1 MPSIEDIRV
10 NGQTTTT
17 APTIA
22 GLHPVIGWDYEE
34 DAAAWAQ
41 YAYSIRIGTSAVS
54 LGTSAFSGDIAS
66 VDTIISSSNFYEHIL
81 HNLTR
86 GVTYSGQVKAFDPEI
101 DETPWATF
109 SFITN
114 NLPFVTGFSLS
125 PVSPEISE
133 DIELSY
139 TYNDIDGHDQA
150 GTKIRWFKNNLPVS
164 DYDDLCILPAGAT
177 SAGESWS
184 AKIIPSDGLEF
195 GPIVETI
202 SVIIQDVQS
211 FFETITILPLDG
223 NVDDMFKVE
232 WTLTESEYI
241 LLTGTVSFEW
251 FINGVSV
258 ANSNSQFIR
267 PNVDPGDLINV
278 ALSLTQSNGAILAEA
293 TSESKIVSDVDWHI
307 FNLTINELKED
318 INIADLSPILEW
330 DIFKS
335 TAEPDNVPQFFRM
348 MVTKTPSMSGPIYD
362 TGEVAYTKNSF
373 VIPSNVLSRG
383 QNYFMHIG
391 VSDVSP
397 IPTLNFIRQEIDI
410 LGSSWNELVNNSTGW
425 TIETKLFVIPDI
437 IFDGQTG
444 VALEDPEDGEP
455 ENPLPRMG
463 IYIHDGTRFCSV
475 VFEQEKIVFHSDT
488 TISADLPDGP
498 HLGVAK
504 TFRIAGQN
512 DDVKIFINN
521 KLLLDATGAFTNSSQ
536 LKFIEYGDIDGKYT
550 SDGVFLFFR
559 YSTLGAFGIESSLP
573 NENTYYFFDVGQID
587 GGQIQY
593 VENNLISWLPD
604 DTAESAKLLE
614 FNETSAELQL
624 PTTAKNFSPITT
636 IAIDKNRNK
645 YIGTAN
651 GANAIYG
658 EKHDPDYEFLT
669 SSEDVV
675 ITTEDFDRITT
686 VDVNNI
692 NAVETDAK
700 SGWFT
705 IDTTFRTIGVVDP
718 NAGFDTGDPYD
729 PYKFGI
735 DSHAIHYY
743 AQRTHGHSWYDMVDN
758 EKGWQLAFSFQL
770 EHLEQDDFEEENID
784 HQGFGVYVNDGTYQ
798 EILYFYQ
805 DRIRLFYANI
815 FVPIVT
821 SSARNYRIVGKG
833 KDLLIYQKLDIPSIT
848 SYQLIMNAS
857 GLFTTQATVSGNSRR
872 PKMTFDTN
880 GLYHAVWNDD
890 GTTRS
895 QIFYSVFDGN
905 SWSNP
910 EIIANSKFNLRN
922 PSISV
927 DSTNRIWVVYE
938 DTSWGQTE
946 ISVSV
951 RDEIG
956 WNLPTRITNIRSNK
970 FNPVIEVD
978 AFDNVHVV
986 WEDDRNGPS
995 QIFWAQREKDKEA
1008 WVSSGQFGEDSVIM
1022 QQNDSNDPYIE
1033 GAVQFK
1039 NPKLAYNHPRL
1050 WMVCEAIEEADHTST
1065 IYRSSR
1071 NVETE
1076 AWQSMGVPR
1085 FSSSGFFV
1093 GEGTSVRVSTQGRN
1107 SVNPDIAVSSTKGLV
1122 IVWEDQTEPVSQ
1134 IWGASYNVLGS
1145 EFTQATQMTSRL
1157 TDCKH
1162 PAVGWVSNQAPIL
1175 FESDS
1180 SIRLGNYDGNFR
1192 TFNGSATGD
1201 TDVLIQITGDRLVA
1215 RPTIAN
1221 FVPAT
1226 SFKFVYE
1233 FLRES
1238 NVTLDS
1244 TEFPDY
1250 YLIGDASVD
1259 HAELE
1264 SPRDVIATSTTSD
1277 GLVSN
1282 LDTKEFAFG
1291 DMSENISM
1299 RAHWKDIQMYFGYNA
1314 RPHAIAKF
1322 NSSTVFGWGDD
1333 RVNDIFVDTFGNMI
1347 LAKYDGLFYHNV
1359 FTGELTNIEGHTSA
1373 ASGKAYDPVV
1383 GCEFETDGSSKTCL
1397 FRTANG
1403 PKVITAVKWG
1413 GNGAWYV
1420 GTTDGLYLSTSAGKI
1435 WSQFDPVH
1443 GVISTDIKIHAI
1455 DIDPAGNAVCATS
1468 EGVVIAKPDLSIQ
1481 LISIVDGLP
1490 LVSGV
1495 TNEVRAIG
1503 VDENNVIWTGGDRG
1517 LIRIEN
1523 KSNLLFFN
1531 KKSGMRASYVTDIA
1545 IVNKHL
1551 RFVSTPNGIDK
1562 MHGTTFSS
1570 ISTQTHELLNNNISQ
1585 IAWESETQSLWAAGL
1600 HTLHEIVFRDPAHDI
1615 IEDEIVQ
1622 YDATELL
1629 TDSSFETDTYTV
1641 LDIEELGTDLE
1652 ISPESTFALINKNK
1666 IDFGFFV
1673 GELGKSIT
1681 FSAPLLPN
1689 DEVEVLISNRFLQ
1702 SHDFNQTDIEQH
1714 VVGEKRTS
1722 IKKILRTFSQNQT
1735 LMLSGSD
1742 KHQIL
1747 LLAEDSLLPFTTVLL
1762 DRDLP
1767 IGCLQQ
1773 LDTLTPTTL
1782 KFQIFASDIH
1792 SGVESYIL
1800 SNYEN
1805 FTSDGETPQDYTE
1818 LPQGGIVTHNIGAD
1832 LNNVT
1837 TSLAFPTTV
1846 TLPDLSTT
1854 TVGDGAAIGQ
1864 WTDIPTNTPSLMAGT
1879 SNPPIIWKFD
1889 PTLETWTA
1897 VARLGSATDT
1907 NRFITEMKEFNNVL
1921 YVSTGTTGTG
1931 EGDLGIAYSTIDGI
1945 NFNAIAT
1952 SAFSR
1957 SLRSIATGID
1967 GTIYF
1972 GDGAGNIFTYKSDAT
1987 QPSSRKY
1994 QNIGD
1999 SVESMDI
2006 WNNLLIAGTGN
2017 NGRIYLIDTET
2028 DSNIIVFTGNETTI
2042 SNVHIKDSSFS
2053 PTREETNVYA
2063 SSGDFTTIY
2072 RANLESFDF
2081 LKSFNSVNRT
2091 INKLG
2096 QADRDVLQLLPI
2108 GDDSITQAVAAMGD
2122 SLFKHNVP
2130 SWEFFYLH
2138 DEDINDF
2145 IQYSPGTG
2153 HEGIYLISDS
2163 KVTKWTNQLNEKTV
2177 YMRLRDK
2184 AGNLSAAPN
2193 TDEVCPADGLTD
2205 VERSATACCTYAY
2218 SLKIADLANF
2228 INESR
2233 IVDITNTG
2241 DVVFTY
2247 NSPTRHQFYSAEEID
2262 EETGIYTSEILNG
2275 SNELVSWKTIT
2286 WATTEPAGTSVD
2298 VQIRSGATQDAV
2310 EAADWTPDLVR
2321 GADGFVSIEHITDQY
2336 LQFRVILKSQTR
2348 DISPTLTSVTLRNL
2362 TTQASHFFTT
2372 NFIMPSRVTKGLL
2385 TANTFIP
2392 VSADVVFGIN
2402 TKNSVDFGDYQI
2414 IEPNRLFTSSQGQ
2427 FGEDFRIGV
2436 KLLSPGIPQL
2446 SATTADDP
2454 YDVGTFVCTV
2464 SFSYQNSDIA
2474 SNEFHFRA
2482 QFYNDTFRT
2491 QLIHT
2496 FYSGNDQT
2504 GWSHGSGDNTFP
2516 ANGVTIAPSDISTI
2530 QFEPVDR
2537 IESNQRWY
2545 VTISA
2550 WDGTSFETVLDD
2562 RSYICSACNITNDAN
2577 LVSEYYKT
2585 GLPATLAS
2593 VPQFSSFTPDFT
2605 LLETDISFASTNV
2618 DWVTSKGQTLSGF
2631 TDNFAARFHGKI
2643 QAPTAGSYTFEIQS
2657 SDGTILFI
2665 DSEQVINND
2674 DTGGSEIVTGSVF
2687 LSEGFHD
2694 IDLHYFEATG
2704 AAELILRWIAPGEST
2719 AVVVPS
2725 QRLFHAVASEYCDD
2739 SNSPIL
2745 YNFAILF
2752 ELENGETVKVNL
2764 DT

>member
-1 MPSIEDIRV
+1 MPSIEDIRI

-34 DAAAWAQ
+34 DEAAFAQ
-41 YAYSIRIGTSAVS
+41 YAYSLRIGTNAVN
-54 LGTSAFSGDIAS
+54 LGTSSFSGSKVS
-66 VDTIISSSNFYEHIL
+66 VDAIVSSSNFFEYVL
-81 HNLTR
+81 HNLDR
-86 GVTYSGQVKAFDPEI
+86 GVTYFGQVKAFDPDI

-109 SFITN
+109 SFVTN
-114 NLPFVTGFSLS
+114 NLPFVTSFSLS
-125 PVSPEISE
+125 PASPETSS

-139 TYNDIDGHDQA
+139 TYNDVDGHDQA
-150 GTKIRWFKNNLPVS
+150 GTKIRWFKNNTPVS
-164 DYDDLCILPAGAT
+164 EYDDLCILPAVAT
-177 SAGESWS
+177 AAGESWS
-184 AKIIPSDGLEF
+184 AKIVPSDGLEF
-195 GPIVETI
+195 GPIVETG
-202 SVIIQDVQS
+202 SVTIQDVQS
-211 FFETITILPLDG
+211 FFETITILPADG
-223 NVDDMFKVE
+223 NVDDMFKAE

-251 FINGVSV
+251 LVNEVPI
-258 ANSNSQFIR
+258 SNSDTQFIR
-267 PNVDPGDLINV
+267 LNVDPGDLV
-278 ALSLTQSNGAILAEA
+278 SVSLTLTQSDGAILAEA
-293 TSESKIVSDVDWHI
+293 TSEAKAVLDVDWHV
-307 FNLTINELKED
+307 FNFTINELKED
-318 INIADLSPILEW
+318 INISDLSPVLEW

-335 TAEPDNVPQFFRM
+335 TADPDDVPAFFRV
-348 MVTKTPSMSGPIYD
+348 MVTKTPSVSGPIYD
-362 TGEVAYTKNSF
+362 TGEVAYTKDSF
-373 VIPSNVLSRG
+373 VIPSGILSRG
-383 QNYFMHIG
+383 QNYFVHIG
-391 VSDVSP
+391 TSDVSP
-397 IPTLNFIRQEIDI
+397 IPSSNFIRQEIDI
-410 LGSSWNELVNNSTGW
+410 FGSSWNELVSNSTGW
-425 TIETKLFVIPDI
+425 TIETKLFVELDSLV
-437 IFDGQTG
+437 DGQTG
-444 VALEDPEDGEP
+444 LPLDPPAEGEP
-455 ENPLPRMG
+455 TNPQPRMG
-463 IYIHDGTRFCSV
+463 VYIHDGTRFCSV
-475 VFEQEKIVFHSDT
+475 VFEQNKVVFHSDA
-488 TISADLPDGP
+488 TISVNLPLDGP
-498 HLGVAK
+498 DLGVAK
-504 TFRIAGQN
+504 TFRISGQG
-512 DDVKIFINN
+512 DTVQVFMNN
-521 KLLLDATGAFTNSSQ
+521 NLLLDATGAFTNSSQ
-536 LKFIEYGDIDGKYT
+536 LKFIEYGDIDGKYSST
-550 SDGVFLFFR
+550 GVFLFFR
-559 YSTLGAFGIESSLP
+559 YSTLGSFGVGSSIQ

-593 VENNLISWLPD
+593 VESNLISWLPD
-604 DTAESAKLLE
+604 DTSESAKLLK
-614 FNETSAELQL
+614 FNEASSESQL

-669 SSEDVV
+669 SSTDVV

-686 VDVNNI
+686 VDTNNI
-692 NAVETDAK
+692 NSVETDAK
-700 SGWFT
+700 LGWFT
-705 IDTTFRTIGVVDP
+705 IDTTFRTIGVTDP
-718 NAGFDTGDPYD
+718 LAGFDTGDPYD

-743 AQRTHGHSWYDMVDN
+743 SQRTHGHSWYDMVDN
-758 EKGWQLAFSFQL
+758 EKGWQLTFSFQL
-770 EHLEQDDFEEENID
+770 DHLEQDDFEEEDID
-784 HQGFGVYVNDGTYQ
+784 HQGFGVYINDGTYQ

-805 DRIRLFYANI
+805 DRIRLFYANV

-821 SSARNYRIVGKG
+821 STARKYRIVGKG

-857 GLFTTQATVSGNSRR
+857 GLFTTAATISGNSRR
-872 PKMTFDTN
+872 PSMIFDTN

-890 GTTRS
+890 GNARS
-895 QIFYSVFDGN
+895 QIFYSVYDGS

-910 EIIANSKFNLRN
+910 ELVANSKFDLRN

-927 DSTNRIWVVYE
+927 DSSNRIWVVYE

-970 FNPVIEVD
+970 SNPNIEID

-1008 WVSSGQFGEDSVIM
+1008 WISSGQFGEDAVIM
-1022 QQNDSNDPYIE
+1022 QQRDSANDPYLE

-1039 NPKLAYNHPRL
+1039 KPKLAYDHPRL
-1050 WMVCEAIEEADHTST
+1050 WMVCEVQEEGDHTSS

-1076 AWQSMGVPR
+1076 TWQSMGVPI
-1085 FSSSGFFV
+1085 FNSSGTFV
-1093 GEGTSVRVSTQGRN
+1093 AEGTSVRVSLPNRN
-1107 SVNPDIAVSSTKGLV
+1107 SVNPTMAVSSSKGMV
-1122 IVWEDQTEPVSQ
+1122 VAWEDQTEPVSQ
-1134 IWGASYNVLGS
+1134 IWGASYNVLGT
-1145 EFTQATQMTSRL
+1145 ELTEATQITSRL

-1175 FESDS
+1175 FESDDN
-1180 SIRLGNYDGNFR
+1180 IRLANYDGNFR

-1201 TDVLIQITGDRLVA
+1201 TDALVQITGDRRAA
-1215 RPTIAN
+1215 RPAIAN
-1221 FVPAT
+1221 SVPSTDFRFA
-1226 SFKFVYE
+1226 YE

-1238 NVTLDS
+1238 STSLDS

-1250 YLIGDASVD
+1250 YLIGDASVS
-1259 HAELE
+1259 HVELD
-1264 SPRDVIATSTTSD
+1264 SPQTTIITSTLSD

-1282 LDTKEFAFG
+1282 IDTKEFAFG
-1291 DMSENISM
+1291 DMSETISM
-1299 RAHWKDIQMYFGYNA
+1299 RAHWKDIQMYFGYDA
-1314 RPHAIAKF
+1314 KPHAIAKF

-1333 RVNDIFVDTFGNMI
+1333 RVNDIFVDTFGNII

-1373 ASGKAYDPVV
+1373 YDPEADPP
-1383 GCEFETDGSSKTCL
+1383 CTPETCL
-1397 FRTANG
+1397 FRDENNS
-1403 PKVITAVKWG
+1403 PKVVTAVKWG

-1435 WSQFDPVH
+1435 WSQFDSAHAV
-1443 GVISTDIKIHAI
+1443 VSANIKIHAI
-1455 DIDPAGNAVCATS
+1455 AVDPAGNAVCATS
-1468 EGVVIAKPDLSIQ
+1468 EGVVIAKPDLSVQ
-1481 LISIVDGLP
+1481 LISIADGLP
-1490 LVSGV
+1490 LISGV
-1495 TNEVRAIG
+1495 TDEVRAIG
-1503 VDENNVIWTGGDRG
+1503 VDENNVIWAGGDRG

-1523 KSNLLFFN
+1523 KTNFLFFN

-1570 ISTQTHELLNNNISQ
+1570 ISTQTHELLNNNIAQ
-1585 IAWESETQSLWAAGL
+1585 IFWESKTQSLWAAGL

-1615 IEDEIVQ
+1615 IQDEIVQ
-1622 YDATELL
+1622 YDSTELL

-1641 LDIEELGTDLE
+1641 LDIDELGDDLD

-1666 IDFGFFV
+1666 IDFGFSV
-1673 GELGKSIT
+1673 GELGKSVT
-1681 FSAPLLPN
+1681 FSAPLLPS
-1689 DEVEVLISNRFLQ
+1689 DEVEILVSNRFVEF
-1702 SHDFNQTDIEQH
+1702 HDFNQTDIEQQ
-1714 VVGEKRTS
+1714 VVGTKRTG
-1722 IKKILRTFSQNQT
+1722 IKKIVRTFSQNQT
-1735 LMLSGSD
+1735 LLLSGED

-1773 LDTLTPTTL
+1773 IDTLTPTTL
-1782 KFQIFASDIH
+1782 KFKIFASDEH

-1805 FTSDGETPQDYTE
+1805 FTNDGETPLDYTE
-1818 LPQGGIVTHNIGAD
+1818 FPSNGIVTHNIGSD

-1837 TSLAFPTTV
+1837 TSLTFPTTV

-1854 TVGDGAAIGQ
+1854 TIGNGAAIGK
-1864 WTDIPTNTPSLMAGT
+1864 WTDISTNNTFLMAGT
-1879 SNPPIIWKFD
+1879 SNPPVIWKFD
-1889 PTLETWTA
+1889 PSTETWTA
-1897 VARLGSATDT
+1897 IAVLGSTSDT
-1907 NRFITEMKEFNNVL
+1907 NRSITRMQEFNNVL
-1921 YVSTGTTGTG
+1921 YVATRTVGTG
-1931 EGDLGIAYSTIDGI
+1931 SEDLGVVYKTTDGI
-1945 NFNAIAT
+1945 NFDVASTTIH
-1952 SAFSR
+1952 SR
-1957 SLRSIATGID
+1957 SFRSITAGID
-1967 GTIYF
+1967 GTMYF
-1972 GDGAGNIFTYKSDAT
+1972 GDGTGNIYTFRPNAD
-1987 QPSSRKY
+1987 QPSSREY
-1994 QNIGD
+1994 SNIGD
-1999 SVESMDI
+1999 TVESLSI
-2006 WNNLLIAGTGN
+2006 WNNLLVAGTGI

-2028 DSNIIVFTGNETTI
+2028 GSNIIVFTGNESAI
-2042 SNVHIKDSSFS
+2042 SNIHIKDSQFS
-2053 PTREETNVYA
+2053 STREDTIVYA
-2063 SSGDFTTIY
+2063 SSSDFTTIY
-2072 RANLESFDF
+2072 RADLESFDF
-2081 LKSFNSVNRT
+2081 LTSFNSVNRT

-2096 QADRDVLQLLPI
+2096 QIDRDILQLPPI
-2108 GDDSITQAVAAMGD
+2108 GSDESTTQAVAAMGD

-2138 DEDINDF
+2138 DEDIGDF
-2145 IQYSPGTG
+2145 IQYSPGSG
-2153 HEGIYLISDS
+2153 HEGIYLISDN

-2177 YMRLRDK
+2177 YLSLRDK
-2184 AGNLSAAPN
+2184 AGNLSAAPT
-2193 TDEVCPADGLTD
+2193 TDTVCPDPLLDDEARL
-2205 VERSATACCTYAY
+2205 ATTCCTYAY
-2218 SLKIADLANF
+2218 SLKISDLANF

-2241 DVVFTY
+2241 NVVFTY
-2247 NSPTRHQFYSAEEID
+2247 NSPTEHQFYSGEEID
-2262 EETGIYTSEILNG
+2262 EETGIYTSDVLNG

-2286 WATTEPAGTSVD
+2286 WTVTEPSGTSVD
-2298 VQIRSGATQDAV
+2298 VQIRSGATQDAT
-2310 EAADWTPDLVR
+2310 EAAEWTPDLVPD
-2321 GADGFVSIEHITDQY
+2321 ADGFVSIEHITDQY
-2336 LQFRVILKSQTR
+2336 LQFRIILKSRTR
-2348 DISPTLTSVTLRNL
+2348 GISPTLTSVTLRNL

-2392 VSADVVFGIN
+2392 VSADIVFGIN

-2446 SATTADDP
+2446 SATTTMDDP
-2454 YDVGTFVCTV
+2454 YDVGTFVCAA
-2464 SFSYQNSDIA
+2464 SFSHQNSDIT
-2474 SNEFHFRA
+2474 SNNYHFRI

-2496 FYSGNDQT
+2496 FFSGNDQT
-2504 GWSHGSGDNTFP
+2504 GWSHGSGSSTFP
-2516 ANGVTIAPSDISTI
+2516 ANGLAIAPSASSTI
-2530 QFEPVDR
+2530 QFEPLDAV
-2537 IESNQRWY
+2537 ESNQRWY

-2550 WDGTSFETVLDD
+2550 WDGSSFETVIDD
-2562 RSYICSACNITNDAN
+2562 RSYICSACNITNDPN

-2585 GLPATLAS
+2585 GLPSALTA
-2593 VPQFSSFTPDFT
+2593 VPRFSSFTPDFT
-2605 LLETDISFASTNV
+2605 LLETDLTFAETNI
-2618 DWVTSKGQTLSGF
+2618 DWTTSKGQVLSGF

-2643 QAPTAGSYTFEIQS
+2643 QAPTAGSYTFELQS
-2657 SDGTILFI
+2657 SDGSILFI
-2665 DSEQVINND
+2665 DAEQVINHD
-2674 DTGGSEIVTGSVF
+2674 GTHGFTTATGSIF
-2687 LSEGFHD
+2687 LTEGFHD

-2704 AAELILRWIAPGEST
+2704 SAGLELRWITPGEST
-2719 AVVVPS
+2719 AVSVPH
-2725 QRLFHAVASEYCDD
+2725 QRFFHAVANEYCDD

-2745 YNFAILF
+2745 YNFAMLF
-2752 ELENGETVKVNL
+2752 ELDNGETVKINL

>member
-10 NGQTTTT
+10 NGQMTTT

-22 GLHPVIGWDYEE
+22 GLHPVIGWDYAE
-34 DAAAWAQ
+34 DAAAFAQ
-41 YAYSIRIGTSAVS
+41 YAYSLRIGTSAVN
-54 LGTSAFSGDIAS
+54 LGTSLFSGDKLS
-66 VDTIISSSNFYEHIL
+66 VDIVVSSSNFFEHIL
-81 HNLTR
+81 HNLSR
-86 GVTYSGQVKAFDPEI
+86 GATYFGQVKAFDPDI

-109 SFITN
+109 SFVTN
-114 NLPFVTGFSLS
+114 NLPFVTNFSLS
-125 PVSPEISE
+125 PDLPATSS

-139 TYNDIDGHDQA
+139 TYYDTDGHDQA
-150 GTKIRWFKNNLPVS
+150 GTKIRWFKNNLPIS
-164 DYDDLCILPAGAT
+164 EFDDLCILPARAT

-195 GPIVETI
+195 GPIVETG
-202 SVIIQDVQS
+202 SVTVQDVQS
-211 FFETITILPLDG
+211 FFETITILPTDG

-251 FINGVSV
+251 FVNDVSV
-258 ANSNSQFIR
+258 LNSNTQFIR
-267 PNVDPGDLINV
+267 LDVNPDDIISV
-278 ALSLTQSNGAILAEA
+278 ALVLTQSDGTILAEA
-293 TSESKIVSDVDWHI
+293 TSESKTVLDVDWHI
-307 FNLTINELKED
+307 FNLAINELKED
-318 INIADLSPILEW
+318 INIADLTPVLEW
-330 DIFKS
+330 SIFRS
-335 TAEPDNVPQFFRM
+335 TAEPDDAPSFFRV
-348 MVTKTPSMSGPIYD
+348 MVTKTPSMGGPIYD
-362 TGEVAYTKNSF
+362 TGEIAYTKNSF
-373 VIPSNVLSRG
+373 VIPSGVLSRG

-391 VSDVSP
+391 VSDTSP
-397 IPTLNFIRQEIDI
+397 IPSSNFIRQEIDI
-410 LGSSWNELVNNSTGW
+410 LGSSWNELASNSTGW
-425 TIETKLFVIPDI
+425 TIETKLYVVSDTLV
-437 IFDGQTG
+437 DGQTG
-444 VALEDPEDGEP
+444 EALPDPAEGKPD
-455 ENPLPRMG
+455 NPLPHMG
-463 IYIHDGTRFCSV
+463 VYIHDGTRFCSV
-475 VFEQEKIVFHSDT
+475 VFEQEKVVFHSDT
-488 TISADLPDGP
+488 TISADLPAGP
-498 HLGVAK
+498 NLGVAK

-512 DDVKIFINN
+512 DDVKIFMNN
-521 KLLLDATGAFTNSSQ
+521 NILLDATGAFTNSSR
-536 LKFIEYGDIDGKYT
+536 LKFIEYGDTDGKY
-550 SDGVFLFFR
+550 SSEGVFSFFR
-559 YSTLGAFGIESSLP
+559 YSTLGAFGIGSFLP
-573 NENTYYFFDVGQID
+573 NENTYHFFDVGQID

-593 VENNLISWLPD
+593 VESNLISWLPD
-604 DTAESAKLLE
+604 DPNESTKLLE

-624 PTTAKNFSPITT
+624 PTASKNFSPITA

-669 SSEDVV
+669 SSTDVV

-686 VDVNNI
+686 VDANNI
-692 NAVETDAK
+692 SAVETDAK
-700 SGWFT
+700 LGWFT

-718 NAGFDTGDPYD
+718 LAGFDTGDPYD

-735 DSHAIHYY
+735 NSHAIHYY
-743 AQRTHGHSWYDMVDN
+743 SQRTHGHSWYDMVDN
-758 EKGWQLAFSFQL
+758 EKGWQLTFSFQL

-784 HQGFGVYVNDGTYQ
+784 HQGFGVYLNDGTHQ

-805 DRIRLFYANI
+805 DRIRLFYANV

-821 SSARNYRIVGKG
+821 STARNYRIVGKG

-857 GLFTTQATVSGNSRR
+857 GLFTTPAAISGNSRR
-872 PKMTFDTN
+872 SKMIFDTN

-890 GTTRS
+890 GNKRS
-895 QIFYSVFDGN
+895 QIFYSVYDGS

-910 EIIANSKFNLRN
+910 EIISNSKFDMRN
-922 PSISV
+922 PSISI
-927 DSTNRIWVVYE
+927 DSSNRIWVAYE

-956 WNLPTRITNIRSNK
+956 WNAPTRVTNIRSNK
-970 FNPVIEVD
+970 FNPALEVD

-986 WEDDRNGPS
+986 WEDDRNGPK
-995 QIFWAQREKDKEA
+995 QIFWAQREKNKEA
-1008 WVSSGQFGEDSVIM
+1008 WMSSGQFGEDTAIV
-1022 QQNDSNDPYIE
+1022 QQKDFNDPYIE

-1039 NPKLAYNHPRL
+1039 NPKLAYDHPRL
-1050 WMVCEAIEEADHTST
+1050 WMVCEALEEADHRSA

-1071 NVETE
+1071 NVEDE
-1076 AWQSMGVPR
+1076 SWQSMGVPK
-1085 FSSSGFFV
+1085 FNSSGTFI
-1093 GEGTSVRVSTQGRN
+1093 GEGSSVRVSPPNRN
-1107 SVNPDIAVSSTKGLV
+1107 CVNPDLAASSSKGLV
-1122 IVWEDQTEPVSQ
+1122 VVWEDQTEPVSQ
-1134 IWGASYNVLGS
+1134 IWGTSYNVLGT
-1145 EFTQATQMTSRL
+1145 ELAQATQITSRL
-1157 TDCKH
+1157 TNCKH
-1162 PAVGWVSNQAPIL
+1162 PVVGWVTNQAPIL
-1175 FESDS
+1175 FESDDNV
-1180 SIRLGNYDGNFR
+1180 RLANYDGNFR

-1201 TDVLIQITGDRLVA
+1201 TDELIQITGDRLAA
-1215 RPTIAN
+1215 RPAIAN
-1221 FVPAT
+1221 SVPST
-1226 SFKFVYE
+1226 SFRFIYE

-1238 NVTLDS
+1238 NTTLDS

-1259 HAELE
+1259 HAELDY
-1264 SPRDVIATSTTSD
+1264 PRDVISTSTTSD
-1277 GLVSN
+1277 GIVSN
-1282 LDTKEFAFG
+1282 LDTREFAFG

-1299 RAHWKDIQMYFGYNA
+1299 RAHWKDIQIYFGYDA

-1333 RVNDIFVDTFGNMI
+1333 RVNDIFVDTFGNLI

-1359 FTGELTNIEGHTSA
+1359 FTGELTNIEGNTEDGS
-1373 ASGKAYDPVV
+1373 DQL
-1383 GCEFETDGSSKTCL
+1383 FRDTDG
-1397 FRTANG
+1397 N
-1403 PKVITAVKWG
+1403 PKVVTAVKWG

-1420 GTTDGLYLSTSAGKI
+1420 GTTDGLYISTSAGKI
-1435 WSQFDPVH
+1435 WSQF
-1443 GVISTDIKIHAI
+1443 STLPANTKVHAI

-1468 EGVVIAKPDLSIQ
+1468 KGVVIAKPDLSTQ
-1481 LISIVDGLP
+1481 LISIADGLP
-1490 LVSGV
+1490 LSGV
-1495 TNEVRAIG
+1495 TDEVRAVG
-1503 VDENNVIWTGGDRG
+1503 VDENNVIWVGGDRG
-1517 LIRIEN
+1517 LIRVEN
-1523 KSNLLFFN
+1523 RTNFLLFN

-1545 IVNKHL
+1545 IVSKHL
-1551 RFVSTPNGIDK
+1551 RFISTPNGIDK

-1570 ISTQTHELLNNNISQ
+1570 ISTQTHELLNNNIAR
-1585 IAWESETQSLWAAGL
+1585 IAWDAETQSLWAAGL

-1615 IEDEIVQ
+1615 IQDEIVQ
-1622 YDATELL
+1622 YDDTELL

-1641 LDIEELGTDLE
+1641 LNIEELGDLDL
-1652 ISPESTFALINKNK
+1652 SPESTSVLINKNK
-1666 IDFGFFV
+1666 IDFGFSV

-1702 SHDFNQTDIEQH
+1702 FHDFNQTSIEQQ
-1714 VVGEKRTS
+1714 VNGVKRTS
-1722 IKKILRTFSQNQT
+1722 IKKIVKTFSQNQT
-1735 LMLSGSD
+1735 LMLSGGD
-1742 KHQIL
+1742 KHQVL

-1767 IGCLQQ
+1767 TGCLQQ
-1773 LDTLTPTTL
+1773 IDTLTPTTL
-1782 KFQIFASDIH
+1782 KFKIFASDEH
-1792 SGVESYIL
+1792 SGVESYTL

-1805 FTSDGETPQDYTE
+1805 FTSDGETPLDFTE
-1818 LPQGGIVTHNIGAD
+1818 FPSDGIATHNIGSV

-1837 TSLAFPTTV
+1837 TSLTFPTTV
-1846 TLPDLSTT
+1846 ILPDLSTT
-1854 TVGDGAAIGQ
+1854 TVGAGAAIGQ
-1864 WTDIPTNTPSLMAGT
+1864 WTDISTNTTFLMAGT

-1889 PTLETWTA
+1889 PTTEAWTA
-1897 VARLGSATDT
+1897 IARLGSTTDT
-1907 NRFITEMKEFNNVL
+1907 NRLITEMTEFNNVL
-1921 YVSTGTTGTG
+1921 FVATRSTGVGT
-1931 EGDLGIAYSTIDGI
+1931 GDLGTVYSTVDGI
-1945 NFNAIAT
+1945 NFDAIAT
-1952 SAFSR
+1952 TQFSR
-1957 SLRSIATGID
+1957 SFKSMAAGID
-1967 GTIYF
+1967 GTMYF
-1972 GDGAGNIFTYKSDAT
+1972 GDGSGNIFTYKSDAT
-1987 QPSSRKY
+1987 EPTSRAY

-1999 SVESMDI
+1999 TVESLDI
-2006 WNNLLIAGTGN
+2006 WNNLLIAGTGD
-2017 NGRIYLIDTET
+2017 NGRIYLIDVET

-2042 SNVHIKDSSFS
+2042 SNIHIKDSLFS
-2053 PTREETNVYA
+2053 STREEINVYA

-2091 INKLG
+2091 INQIR
-2096 QADRDVLQLLPI
+2096 QADRDVLEQSPES
-2108 GDDSITQAVAAMGD
+2108 GASTTQTVAAMGN

-2138 DEDINDF
+2138 DEDIQDF
-2145 IQYSPGTG
+2145 MQYAPGTG
-2153 HEGIYLISDS
+2153 NEGIYLISDN
-2163 KVTKWTNQLNEKTV
+2163 KVTKWTSRLDEKTV

-2184 AGNLSAAPN
+2184 AGNLSAAPT
-2193 TDEVCPADGLTD
+2193 TDVVCPADGLSDTD
-2205 VERSATACCTYAY
+2205 RLATTCCTYAY
-2218 SLKIADLANF
+2218 SLKITDLVNF

-2233 IVDITNTG
+2233 IIDITDTG

-2247 NSPTRHQFYSAEEID
+2247 NSPTKHQFYSGEEID
-2262 EETGIYTSEILNG
+2262 EETGIYTSEVLNG
-2275 SNELVSWKTIT
+2275 SNELVSWKTLT
-2286 WATTEPAGTSVD
+2286 WIATEPTGTSVD
-2298 VQIRSGATQDAV
+2298 LQIRSGATQNAA
-2310 EAADWTPDLVR
+2310 EAADWTPDLVQDV
-2321 GADGFVSIEHITDQY
+2321 DGFVSIEHITDQY

-2348 DISPTLTSVTLRNL
+2348 NISPTLTSVTLRNL

-2392 VSADVVFGIN
+2392 VSADIIFGMN

-2414 IEPNRLFTSSQGQ
+2414 IEPNRLFTSAQGQ

-2446 SATTADDP
+2446 SATTTADDP
-2454 YDVGTFVCTV
+2454 YDVSTFVCTV
-2464 SFSYQNSDIA
+2464 SFSYQNADVA
-2474 SNEFHFRA
+2474 SNDFHFRV
-2482 QFYNDTFRT
+2482 QFYNDPFRT

-2504 GWSHGSGDNTFP
+2504 GWSHGLGSNTFP
-2516 ANGVTIAPSDISTI
+2516 ASGVTIASSASRTI
-2530 QFEPVDR
+2530 QFEPLDAV
-2537 IESNQRWY
+2537 ESNQRWY
-2545 VTISA
+2545 VTVSA
-2550 WDGTSFETVLDD
+2550 WDGSMFETVLND
-2562 RSYICSACNITNDAN
+2562 RSYICSACNITNDTN
-2577 LVSEYYKT
+2577 LISEYYKT
-2585 GLPATLAS
+2585 GLPAALTA
-2593 VPQFSSFTPDFT
+2593 VPRFSSFTPDFT
-2605 LLETDISFASTNV
+2605 LLETDISFASTNI

-2643 QAPTAGSYTFEIQS
+2643 QAPTAGSYTFKIQS
-2657 SDGTILFI
+2657 SDGIVLFI

-2674 DTGGSEIVTGSVF
+2674 NTGGSEIVSGSVF

-2704 AAELILRWIAPGEST
+2704 AAELILRWITPGEST

-2752 ELENGETVKVNL
+2752 ELENGETVKINL